1 MIYFFGLIASR
12 PACVEQ
18 NLADDAPC
26 VRCPAAM
33 AALMAFLQ
41 ALAEYFPLFSSIY
54 FLIAAREAPRPKLW
68 FLAQAATHIVA

>member
-33 AALMAFLQ
+33 AAEIARRQ

-68 FLAQAATHIVA
+68 FLAQAGGAVV